1 MLFYSERVGKRSTPA
16 LAKRRSLEFSRNH
29 SAGINIKHFPNNYQ
43 SIIKTKQHNM
53 HSTQIIF
60 ALVALLGVSISNAAP
75 IGSLSS
81 YSDSSEAQDVPLA
94 ALFKRTIASAEDGAK
109 IPRMNSPKQLEQ
121 VLAAL
126 TSDND
131 AVLEKLKPEIASGA
145 FKHELPY
152 GKDGK
157 TMTAAMNDGLA
168 TLTIDGVLVASTRD
182 LNSADDFFV
191 ALSMNLV
198 SHNE

>member
-1 MLFYSERVGKRSTPA
+1 MKR
-16 LAKRRSLEFSRNH
+16 
-29 SAGINIKHFPNNYQ
+29 FPNNYQ
-43 SIIKTKQHNM
+43 SQLSKQHNM

-81 YSDSSEAQDVPLA
+81 YSDSNEAHEVPLA
-94 ALFKRTIASAEDGAK
+94 ALFKRTIASAADEAK
-109 IPRMNSPKQLEQ
+109 IPRMDNPEQLEQ

-126 TSDND
+126 TNDNG
-131 AVLEKLKPEIASGA
+131 AVLEELKPEIASGA
-145 FKHELPY
+145 FEHDLPY
-152 GKDGK
+152 GTEGK
-157 TMTAAMNDGLA
+157 TMTAEMKDGLA